1 LEIKLVLKNYKYAV
15 LILFLAVLVLASP
28 AGAQEGAANLPE
40 YIVQPGDTLWTIAR
54 ELYVPYQGFLDANNL
69 DGESTV
75 IPGERLVIPGYP
87 GLGGLLETS
96 SLPYGES
103 LTSLS
108 RTHGISE
115 DLIVQLNR
123 LTSPLELYQ
132 GVNVVLHRQEEGGGS
147 APLSGPRIA
156 LRPGQTLLEAA
167 VEHDL
172 NPWGLV
178 TANGLKTSWSLV
190 PGDVIR
196 GPQGEDLGPGAF
208 PAGIAGLTTRPDRFT
223 QGKTTVIRVSAPKDT
238 ALSGSLGGR
247 PLQFFR
253 AVSGEYIALQGIHAR
268 AALGIE
274 PLSLSGTLPDG
285 TTFSH
290 QQMVR
295 IYSGNYIYE
304 EISGV
309 PPATVNMQVSTQ
321 EENLLIEAVSP
332 GSDPKRWAGKFAS
345 PVAEPYSECW
355 PSLFGNRRSFNGS
368 GYRYFHSGLDFCGAV
383 GMDIYAAAPGKV
395 VLTDTLTIHGNTT
408 VVDHGWGVYT
418 LYAHQSE
425 FLVREGD
432 QVEKGQLIGRVGSTG
447 RSTGAHL
454 HLTVWVGGVQVDP
467 MEWLQTQYP

>member
-1 LEIKLVLKNYKYAV
+1 MKNFKSAV
-15 LILFLAVLVLASP
+15 LALFLAALVLATP

-54 ELYVPYQGFLDANNL
+54 ELYVPYQEFLAANNL

-87 GLGGLLETS
+87 GLGGILETA

-108 RTHGISE
+108 RKHGLSE
-115 DLIVQLNR
+115 DLIVRLNR
-123 LTSPLELYQ
+123 LTSPMELYQ
-132 GVNVVLHRQEEGGGS
+132 GVSVVLHRQEEG
-147 APLSGPRIA
+147 AAEPLAGQRIA
-156 LRPGQTLLEAA
+156 LRSGQTLLEAA

-172 NPWGLV
+172 NPWSLV
-178 TANGLKTSWSLV
+178 TANSLKTSWSLV

-196 GPQGEDLGPGAF
+196 GPQGEDHGPGAF
-208 PAGIAGLTTRPDRFT
+208 PGDIAGLTTRPERFT
-223 QGKTTVIRVSAPKDT
+223 QGKTTVIRVTAPKDT
-238 ALSGSLGGR
+238 AVSGSLGGR

-253 AVSGEYIALQGIHAR
+253 AVSGEYIALQGVHAR
-268 AALGIE
+268 AAVGIE

-309 PPATVNMQVSTQ
+309 PPKTVNMQVSTE
-321 EENLLIEAVSP
+321 EENLLGEVVSR
-332 GSDPKRWAGKFAS
+332 GNGQKRWAGKFAS

-383 GMDIYAAAPGKV
+383 GMDIFAAAPGKV

-408 VVDHGWGVYT
+408 VIDHGWGVYT

-432 QVEKGQLIGRVGSTG
+432 QVDKGQLIGRVGSTG